1 MNTDDNVKLSKTV
14 EKKLFWTGIATLLV
28 SLKLLLSFF
37 VPGLKTPGE
46 LVLSGVLLIAC
57 TWQIFDIYSQSKQD
71 RLIVS
76 RNLKN

>member
-1 MNTDDNVKLSKTV
+1 MNTKGEKKFFKTV

-37 VPGLKTPGE
+37 IPGLKTPGE

-57 TWQIFDIYSQSKQD
+57 TWQIFDIYSNLKQD
-71 RLIVS
+71 SPIAES
-76 RNLKN
+76 K

>member
-1 MNTDDNVKLSKTV
+1 MDTDENVKLSKTV
-14 EKKLFWTGIATLLV
+14 ETKLFWTGIATLLV

-57 TWQIFDIYSQSKQD
+57 TWQIFDIYS
-71 RLIVS
+71 
-76 RNLKN
+76 NLKKDSPMVRSN

>member
-1 MNTDDNVKLSKTV
+1 MNTDGEIKYLKTV

-28 SLKLLLSFF
+28 SLKLLFSFF

-57 TWQIFDIYSQSKQD
+57 TWQIFDIYSNLKQD
-71 RLIVS
+71 SPIAES
-76 RNLKN
+76 K

>member
-1 MNTDDNVKLSKTV
+1 MNTDGEIKFFKTV
-14 EKKLFWTGIATLLV
+14 EKKLFWIGIATLLV

-57 TWQIFDIYSQSKQD
+57 TWQIFEIYS
-71 RLIVS
+71 
-76 RNLKN
+76 NLKRDSQLVESN

>member
-1 MNTDDNVKLSKTV
+1 MNTDDNVKFSKTV

-57 TWQIFDIYSQSKQD
+57 TWQIFDIYSNLKQD
-71 RLIVS
+71 SSLVES
-76 RNLKN
+76 N

>member
-1 MNTDDNVKLSKTV
+1 MDANGAIKNFKTV

-37 VPGLKTPGE
+37 ITGLKTPGE

-57 TWQIFDIYSQSKQD
+57 AWQIFDIYSNLKQD
-71 RLIVS
+71 SPIAES
-76 RNLKN
+76 K

>member
-1 MNTDDNVKLSKTV
+1 MNTDKGIKYIKTV

-46 LVLSGVLLIAC
+46 LVLSGILLIAC
-57 TWQIFDIYSQSKQD
+57 AWQIFDIYA
-71 RLIVS
+71 
-76 RNLKN
+76 NLKHEKSLIEIQE

>member
-1 MNTDDNVKLSKTV
+1 MNTDGEIKYLKTV

-37 VPGLKTPGE
+37 IPGLKTPGE

-57 TWQIFDIYSQSKQD
+57 TWQIFDIYSNLKQD
-71 RLIVS
+71 SAIAES
-76 RNLKN
+76 K

>member
-1 MNTDDNVKLSKTV
+1 MNTNVEIKLSKKA

-37 VPGLKTPGE
+37 IPGLKTPGE

-57 TWQIFDIYSQSKQD
+57 TWQILEIYS
-71 RLIVS
+71 
-76 RNLKN
+76 NLKRDSQLAESN